1 MMLELRANAEKC
13 EGFMPIE
20 ARTKREKVV
29 AGDPQRT
36 ENKQRE
42 MRLSPFAML
51 PPMEGVKAPL
61 SEAIQ
66 AAYEAHMEREGLDP
80 SQDADGGHTEAEG
93 A

>member
-1 MMLELRANAEKC
+1 M
-13 EGFMPIE
+13 
-20 ARTKREKVV
+20 
-29 AGDPQRT
+29 
-36 ENKQRE
+36 
-42 MRLSPFAML
+42 SPFAML